1 MTSLFSKTTITIMT
15 KTRPYK
21 QILIISF
28 LLSSQLT
35 IGFAQDI
42 MRLDRYIVTSCQLD
56 SIINMVLDDVEEG
69 EIVGVSVK
77 KNGNDNYM
85 LFFSAFSPKDLSYS
99 SRIMGYIQKY
109 KITILLDS
117 SVKEFVAKHPINY
130 KLKVKCIPPPS
141 KGRRQIT
148 VRGTD
153 GVKEWCYSLIDGR
166 IILESKI
173 LKW

>member
-1 MTSLFSKTTITIMT
+1 MT

-109 KITILLDS
+109 KITILHD
-117 SVKEFVAKHPINY
+117 
-130 KLKVKCIPPPS
+130 
-141 KGRRQIT
+141 
-148 VRGTD
+148 
-153 GVKEWCYSLIDGR
+153 
-166 IILESKI
+166 
-173 LKW
+173 